1 VFAACVRGPI
11 SSDPRKKKKKHK
23 PADVHDRTIA
33 PEDPAT
39 LEDRKFLPNVKV
51 ENVIRIATI

>member
-1 VFAACVRGPI
+1 VSGGP
-11 SSDPRKKKKKHK
+11 SPATPTKNTQKKK

-33 PEDPAT
+33 PEDPAI
-39 LEDRKFLPNVKV
+39 LEDRKFIPDVKV